1 MNPISIHVATP
12 EETHALA
19 SKIGAH
25 LRGGEVIQLISDLG
39 GGKTSFTRGLAAGA
53 GSEDVVSSPTFT
65 ISKVYETATFDIHHF
80 DFYRLPD
87 AGLIAHELEDLLGD
101 PSIVVVVE
109 WADVVSHV
117 LPESTV
123 SITLQKSGDMSRVI
137 GITAPE
143 HLSYLL
149 EGIV

>member
-1 MNPISIHVATP
+1 MNPISVHVATP
-12 EETHALA
+12 EETDVLA

-65 ISKVYETATFDIHHF
+65 ISKVYETGSFDIHHF

-101 PSIVVVVE
+101 PSVVVVVE
-109 WADVVSHV
+109 WADVVSHI

-123 SITLQKSGDMSRVI
+123 TIAIEKTGETSRSMS
-137 GITAPE
+137 ITAPE